1 MSKER
6 RSISIETDVDEY
18 LSREGVNASQ
28 LINELVKNHYSAGG
42 DEKAM
47 LKLREQQLES
57 DVRSLE
63 GQIAE
68 KENELDQIRD
78 RLSEFH
84 DQTETILQEASDV
97 LVTTDPEN
105 EALKTWAGK
114 ADLSPDEF
122 AEKLETY
129 MED

>member
-6 RSISIETDVDEY
+6 RTVSIEPDVDEY
-18 LSREGVNASQ
+18 LSREGVNASE
-28 LINELVKNHYSAGG
+28 LVNELVKNHYSAGG

-63 GQIAE
+63 GQITE
-68 KENELDQIRD
+68 KEKELNQIRN
-78 RLSEFH
+78 RLLEFE
-84 DQTETILQEASDV
+84 DQTETILKEAADV

-105 EALKTWAGK
+105 EALKTWARK
-114 ADLSPDEF
+114 ADLSPERF
-122 AEKLETY
+122 AERLEKHL
-129 MED
+129 EE